1 MFSKY
6 GDHKYFKK
14 YIKKRYGNIRWL
26 TLAKREE
33 KIKQIV
39 FDHSKLEIKRM
50 LRAAQNSIDE
60 DNNHQPFFL
69 VPFTIIT
76 SMVTLISSVWINYTN
91 NTVNNISQVSL
102 KLFEKKIEKEIE
114 SSDINE
120 IIESLSMYGPYQGN
134 IKVLLWI
141 FNIVLVGFFIY
152 FFIRAWNSSYRY
164 NVKALMEDCLDVYD
178 EVKTKQI
185 LEIK

>member
-14 YIKKRYGNIRWL
+14 YIKKRYGKIRGL

-39 FDHSKLEIKRM
+39 FDHSKLEINRM

-60 DNNHQPFFL
+60 NNTHQPFFL

-76 SMVTLISSVWINYTN
+76 SMITLISTVFINFTN
-91 NTVNNISQVSL
+91 NTINNFSQVSI
-102 KLFEKKIEKEIE
+102 KLFEKKIEKGVKSE
-114 SSDINE
+114 DVNE
-120 IIESLSMYGPYQGN
+120 IIESLSMYSPYQVN
-134 IKVLLWI
+134 ITILMGLFYILLAV
-141 FNIVLVGFFIY
+141 FFVYFIV
-152 FFIRAWNSSYRY
+152 RARAYSYRY

-178 EVKTKQI
+178 EVKAKQI